1 MLWAFEICN
10 CTFLFQI
17 SSFYAVTSISISIIL
32 LDGIK
37 TTWRYLRLT
46 TIFRRRA
53 RCWLAI
59 QSWGVGSVYTWHRV
73 RLVGWRNWWMGEGG
87 GIISSLIVWLI
98 ESCCTNKRGFIPCIH
113 VSLRYWGRNQNVYA
127 PKATTNNTHTHVSKP
142 TFLPTQKVDIIISTV
157 WVCNGE
163 LLFGQISMQ
172 QYISSVIN
180 PFLFKSTFRWSK
192 GLYICTCLE
201 WGEGT

>member
-1 MLWAFEICN
+1 MLM
-10 CTFLFQI
+10 
-17 SSFYAVTSISISIIL
+17 
-32 LDGIK
+32 
-37 TTWRYLRLT
+37 
-46 TIFRRRA
+46 
-53 RCWLAI
+53 AI

-73 RLVGWRNWWMGEGG
+73 RLVGWMNWWMMGG

-192 GLYICTCLE
+192 GLFICTCFE
-201 WGEGT
+201 WGKGRRGGCDILIIINLNWNVLNSLFDNFVTSCLLDWCVMVMMWWYVLFFIWFMYLIFF